1 MTDFEKSQIRQL
13 QEKGYGY
20 KKIATTLS
28 LSVNAVKGY
37 MRRNNP
43 IEAKLQAEAAEGR
56 CEACGKAFV
65 QIPNGR
71 TRRFCCAKCRTQWWN
86 SHLDQVQRKA
96 YYTLVC
102 PHCGQEFI
110 SYGNKKR
117 IYCSRKCYAL
127 ARSKGA
133 NADG

>member
-96 YYTLVC
+96 YYTLIC

-117 IYCSRKCYAL
+117 IYCSRECYAL